1 MAQPSF
7 LDRLLG
13 LFRGSAPVPPPAP
26 PSAPAKAKIAFDY
39 SDPRIPDNA
48 RPKIETVQGL
58 IADIEAR
65 AAVESEWSPVLLEL
79 RQMGDVHLPTLLQS
93 YIDIPPA
100 HRAEIFRKTGH
111 SASFALNDGL
121 DRMADR
127 LREMSS
133 SLAQGNLDAFTAN
146 MRFIESRYGA
156 GYAPFD

>member
-1 MAQPSF
+1 MQA
-7 LDRLLG
+7 
-13 LFRGSAPVPPPAP
+13 
-26 PSAPAKAKIAFDY
+26 
-39 SDPRIPDNA
+39 
-48 RPKIETVQGL
+48 L